1 MSSSVDCKASQVLL
15 RSLTELQQRRLIRKD
30 LTLWVEPMGLR
41 TSVPPPPPHPPPPS
55 GSAGKLD
62 RMAIFMPPGSA
73 KSTSASILF
82 SPRYL
87 SHALLLGGYLKPRQ
101 LRFTRRRR
109 LRRKGG

>member
-1 MSSSVDCKASQVLL
+1 
-15 RSLTELQQRRLIRKD
+15 
-30 LTLWVEPMGLR
+30 
-41 TSVPPPPPHPPPPS
+41 
-55 GSAGKLD
+55 
-62 RMAIFMPPGSA
+62 MAIFMPPGSA

-87 SHALLLGGYLKPRQ
+87 SHAPGDRLARTRNVLAGSHTAELAARFGRGLLLGGYLKPRQ